1 MVMAAIPTKITLT
14 ERVIEVTTDYLGPA
28 ARRFVQRQVKVHLNK
43 PLDALQ
49 PEDIA
54 PLADWSK
61 IALALLTSDQATV
74 DKFQNDLLELS
85 KQQNEAA
92 HKD

>member
-1 MVMAAIPTKITLT
+1 MAAVSPTKITLT
-14 ERVIEVTTDYLGPA
+14 ERVIEVTSDYLGPA
-28 ARRFVQRQVKVHLNK
+28 ARRFVTRQVKVHLNK
-43 PLDALQ
+43 PIDDLK

-74 DKFQNDLLELS
+74 DKFQNELLELS
-85 KQQNEAA
+85 KKQNEAA
-92 HKD
+92 NKD